1 MGFKGS
7 GFRVVLELPVFQISC
22 SLHSRLNSLQY
33 ALRYKIETI
42 FGQRG
47 VVL

>member
-33 ALRYKIETI
+33 ALGYNADRE
-42 FGQRG
+42 G
-47 VVL
+47 